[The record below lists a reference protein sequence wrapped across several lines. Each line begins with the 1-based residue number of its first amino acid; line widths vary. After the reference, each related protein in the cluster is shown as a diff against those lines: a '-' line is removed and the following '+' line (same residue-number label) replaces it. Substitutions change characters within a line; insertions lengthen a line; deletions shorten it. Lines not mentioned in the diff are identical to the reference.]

1 MPLVKVFEIIEN
13 LFGFVNDGQQY
24 QYKSNQPKRKR
35 SETTDVSNNYVNK
48 TISYSSVILLDT
60 PSVSFIFLIY

>member
-1 MPLVKVFEIIEN
+1 MPLLKVFEIIEN
-13 LFGFVNDGQQY
+13 LFGFVNDEQQY
-24 QYKSNQPKRKR
+24 QHKSKQSKRKR